1 MCRWLVKD
9 HSAGEQRESAK
20 RVEWHLQ
27 SLQQMAA
34 GVKGEGMASGLSA
47 NNWADQIS
55 VVVVELRLSARVAKG
70 RGFDSP
76 GYIIFF
82 SLIPVGRTH
91 CEGVES

>member
-1 MCRWLVKD
+1 M
-9 HSAGEQRESAK
+9 S
-20 RVEWHLQ
+20 LQ
-27 SLQQMAA
+27 SVSSGIFRVFSKWPA

-47 NNWADQIS
+47 NNLADQIS

-76 GYIIFF
+76 GYTNFF